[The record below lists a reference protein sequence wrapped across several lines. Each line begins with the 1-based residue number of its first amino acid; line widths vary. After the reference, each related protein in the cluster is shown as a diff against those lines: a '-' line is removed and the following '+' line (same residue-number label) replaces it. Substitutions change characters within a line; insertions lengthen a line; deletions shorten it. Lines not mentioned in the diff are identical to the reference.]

1 MPKTRLGNTYYFDCL
16 CRYAAGRG
24 SMPGYARADVYKFLF
39 DKWGEQSAIRNI
51 YRIRQALDTLEM
63 GAWAEDR
70 VERRKDAA
78 LKKTAPLR
86 EGLSRE
92 AMARR
97 REVAR

>member
-1 MPKTRLGNTYYFDCL
+1 MSQLGLGNTYYFDCL

-24 SMPGYARADVYKFLF
+24 SMPGYARADVYRDLF
-39 DKWGEQSAIRNI
+39 DRRGEAAAGRNI
-51 YRIRQALDTLEM
+51 YRIRRALDTLEM
-63 GAWAEDR
+63 GAWAEGR

-92 AMARR
+92 AMRR
-97 REVAR
+97 KREVR